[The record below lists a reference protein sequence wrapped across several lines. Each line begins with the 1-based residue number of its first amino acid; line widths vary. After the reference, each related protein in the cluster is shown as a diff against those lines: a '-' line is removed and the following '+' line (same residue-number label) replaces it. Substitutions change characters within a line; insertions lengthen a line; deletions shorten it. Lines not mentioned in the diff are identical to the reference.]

1 MIYRSS
7 IVQGFANIMKDIEA
21 INENL
26 ETQYNEIHNTS
37 RINDEDKEHKL
48 YNEAQKQVCK
58 AYDAV
63 ASLLSD
69 ILIRED

>member
-1 MIYRSS
+1 MIYPTS
-7 IVQGFANIMKDIEA
+7 IAQGFVNIMKDIEA

-26 ETQYNEIHNTS
+26 ETQYNGIHNTS
-37 RINDEDKEHKL
+37 RINDEDKEHNL

-63 ASLLSD
+63 AILLSD
-69 ILIRED
+69 ILTRED